1 MPEDGFGGARPT
13 PAAWQRRLRWGASG
27 PAMLGAEL
35 RRRVLRTVRADPDV
49 MLYAARVSVWAR
61 WLGWLVGVF
70 QLAYRPGLWY
80 AADVVRTHSNP
91 RKRTDRE
98 ASWGVGHT
106 TQAKTSDNLKWVF
119 GYKLHMVAD
128 ANYGIP
134 LAQFVTTGSRHDSQE
149 LPRLIDHAKGLYDWF
164 GPNVAIADRGYDSA
178 ANHQA
183 LWFGHGIIPIIHI
196 RKPSNAD
203 LYQGIYTKEGV
214 PTCLGMVPMEYV
226 GTDRQGRRVYRC
238 RKEGCDLKDSMKGG
252 VRHCD
257 ITYRQDPKE
266 DIRLFGV
273 VRRSSRRWKALYRK
287 RQAVERV
294 FKSVKESRRLERHC
308 LRGLRQ
314 ITLHALMSC
323 LAFRQRRLRG
333 CRRAKLQGCGGWS
346 GR

>member
-1 MPEDGFGGARPT
+1 M
-13 PAAWQRRLRWGASG
+13 
-27 PAMLGAEL
+27 
-35 RRRVLRTVRADPDV
+35 
-49 MLYAARVSVWAR
+49 
-61 WLGWLVGVF
+61 
-70 QLAYRPGLWY
+70 
-80 AADVVRTHSNP
+80 
-91 RKRTDRE
+91 
-98 ASWGVGHT
+98 
-106 TQAKTSDNLKWVF
+106 F

-178 ANHQA
+178 ANQQA

-226 GTDRQGRRVYRC
+226 GTDRKGRRVYRC

-257 ITYRQDPKE
+257 TTYRQDPKE

-273 VRRSSRRWKALYRK
+273 VRRSSRRWKTLYSK

-294 FKSVKESRRLERHC
+294 FKSIKESRRLERHC

-314 ITLHALMSC
+314 ITLHALMSSLVFQATA
-323 LAFRQRRLRG
+323 LARVLAGETTRMRWMV
-333 CRRAKLQGCGGWS
+333 RAIA
-346 GR
+346 